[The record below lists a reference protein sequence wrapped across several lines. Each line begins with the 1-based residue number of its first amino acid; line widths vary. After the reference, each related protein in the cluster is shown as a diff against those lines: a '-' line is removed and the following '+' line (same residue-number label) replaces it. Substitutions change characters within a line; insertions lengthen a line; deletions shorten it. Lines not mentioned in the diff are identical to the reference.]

1 MSQTVEALI
10 DGGKASA
17 APPLGPALGPLGIN
31 IGQVI
36 SEINKKTADFKG
48 MQVPIKVMVAD
59 DKSFTISVGTPPAS
73 GIIKKEAG
81 IEKGSGNPL
90 ADKVADIRIE
100 QVIKVAKMKSDDL
113 LGKDLFAKV
122 KEVMGTC
129 NSMGVLV
136 EGLQASEAIAKVNAG
151 EWKQKILSGKT
162 ELSAEELKKLEAERK
177 QLQAE
182 MEKRKAQFLV
192 TAKQV
197 VESMV
202 GKPRGQI
209 KARLLELKVPMS
221 IIEEV
226 LPAEAAAATPGTA
239 GATPA
244 TGAKPTAGAAKPAA
258 KK

>member
-1 MSQTVEALI
+1 MFMSQSVEALI
-10 DGGKASA
+10 DGGKATA

-48 MQVPIKVMVAD
+48 MQVPVKIVVAD
-59 DKSFTISVGTPPAS
+59 DKSFSISVGTPPAS

-90 ADKVADIRIE
+90 DDKVADIRIE
-100 QVIKVAKMKSDDL
+100 QVIKVAKMKFDDL
-113 LGKDLFAKV
+113 LGKDLFSKV

-129 NSMGVLV
+129 DSMGVLV
-136 EGLQASEAIAKVNAG
+136 EGLQARDAIAKVNAG
-151 EWKQKILSGKT
+151 EWKDKISSGKT
-162 ELSAEELKKLEAERK
+162 ELSAEELKKLEEEK
-177 QLQAE
+177 MHLQAE
-182 MEKRKAQFLV
+182 MEKRKAQFLA

-209 KARLLELKVPMS
+209 KTKLLELKVPMA

-226 LPAEAAAATPGTA
+226 LPAEAAATTPGT
-239 GATPA
+239 TPVV
-244 TGAKPTAGAAKPAA
+244 GAKPAASAKPAA